1 MNYGSRIYGL
11 RLIYKLATYWPYR
24 CSDINIDFEL
34 ESLNDLLTQKGR
46 KFYKTTIVVRK
57 PNLST
62 WSLQYLCSCDED
74 ENEEGED
81 EDSYD
86 KLGAE
91 MASYLQEQMSSDRSG
106 GGDMSSGLSTLFL
119 SLQTL
124 KQHSHFQL

>member
-11 RLIYKLATYWPYR
+11 RFIYKLATYWPYR
-24 CSDINIDFEL
+24 CFDINIDFDL
-34 ESLNDLLTQKGR
+34 ESLKNLLTQKGR
-46 KFYKTTIVVRK
+46 KFYKTNIVIRK

-62 WSLQYLCSCDED
+62 WSHQYLCSCDED

-106 GGDMSSGLSTLFL
+106 GGDMSSGLSTLFFK
-119 SLQTL
+119 SSNIEAT
-124 KQHSHFQL
+124 FTF